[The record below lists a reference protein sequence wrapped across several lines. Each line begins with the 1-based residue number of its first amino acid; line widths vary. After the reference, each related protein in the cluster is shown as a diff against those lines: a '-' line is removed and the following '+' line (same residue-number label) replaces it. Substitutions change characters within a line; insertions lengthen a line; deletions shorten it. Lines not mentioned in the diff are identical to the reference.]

1 MAIRL
6 EHIRINRGGPLRGDF
21 ELECGD
27 LNLIYGCNETG
38 KTYLV
43 EALIRVLFSK
53 GKKSQVAW
61 DLREWDLKGRVE
73 VSGLEAEPVAFTTT
87 GRKLEEYWEEGSGL
101 PPDLA
106 RLLVV
111 KGGDTVLEAGAADGV
126 GERQLREYL
135 SGEGM
140 LDGIA
145 QRIPPTIRD
154 AGVDGRQIQG
164 ASRGEVKARE
174 QLRQDRARIDGL
186 LSEVEERYASGKAHA
201 LRWEMAQL
209 EGDRAGFEAARQHR
223 AAALCEE
230 LEEQRR
236 QQQAL
241 PDQQELAELSEQL
254 AVCETRAA
262 DVRAKTTTLAELD
275 ETGDDFRWA
284 ERALETYREI
294 TGGEGVSGTRP
305 ALLVGALA
313 FMAAAV
319 GSGLVGWKNP
329 MLICAVV
336 SVGLVGMYYWAIGRT
351 LARAGEGRELERLK
365 EEFERRFG
373 EDLSGR
379 ATLEAHRDRLREN
392 HIQATSLRKELEQA
406 RTKLRQ
412 LEAQIRA
419 ELERYT
425 DTKPEPGAWRHAVGA
440 LRKAVEDHEEKVRR
454 LEKELDALGV
464 AEQEQR
470 PDEHPGVEWDR
481 GRFEE
486 LVAKLEGKE
495 EELEDATGELAQL
508 RTRTLQELGRQDG
521 DWEELIE
528 ALRDRRGQVADE
540 YRRITAEI
548 LGKIQVRTVI
558 EGLRERENERIAAG
572 LRSEAVSE
580 PLWALTGRY
589 SAVRQDEEG
598 QLVLLDEHDECPLS
612 MASTGTRE
620 QVFLALRIGFASL
633 LMQGETGFLIL
644 DDAFQ
649 HSDWQRRG
657 NCVRVLLDL
666 IAAGWQVFYF
676 TMDDHIRD
684 LFAEAGRTL
693 EDRYKMVDLA

>member
-1 MAIRL
+1 M
-6 EHIRINRGGPLRGDF
+6 
-21 ELECGD
+21 
-27 LNLIYGCNETG
+27 
-38 KTYLV
+38 
-43 EALIRVLFSK
+43 
-53 GKKSQVAW
+53 
-61 DLREWDLKGRVE
+61 
-73 VSGLEAEPVAFTTT
+73 
-87 GRKLEEYWEEGSGL
+87 
-101 PPDLA
+101 
-106 RLLVV
+106 
-111 KGGDTVLEAGAADGV
+111 
-126 GERQLREYL
+126 
-135 SGEGM
+135 
-140 LDGIA
+140 
-145 QRIPPTIRD
+145 
-154 AGVDGRQIQG
+154 
-164 ASRGEVKARE
+164 
-174 QLRQDRARIDGL
+174 
-186 LSEVEERYASGKAHA
+186 
-201 LRWEMAQL
+201 
-209 EGDRAGFEAARQHR
+209 
-223 AAALCEE
+223 
-230 LEEQRR
+230 
-236 QQQAL
+236 
-241 PDQQELAELSEQL
+241 
-254 AVCETRAA
+254 
-262 DVRAKTTTLAELD
+262 
-275 ETGDDFRWA
+275 
-284 ERALETYREI
+284 
-294 TGGEGVSGTRP
+294 
-305 ALLVGALA
+305 
-313 FMAAAV
+313 
-319 GSGLVGWKNP
+319 
-329 MLICAVV
+329 
-336 SVGLVGMYYWAIGRT
+336 
-351 LARAGEGRELERLK
+351 
-365 EEFERRFG
+365 
-373 EDLSGR
+373 
-379 ATLEAHRDRLREN
+379 
-392 HIQATSLRKELEQA
+392 
-406 RTKLRQ
+406 
-412 LEAQIRA
+412 
-419 ELERYT
+419 
-425 DTKPEPGAWRHAVGA
+425 
-440 LRKAVEDHEEKVRR
+440 
-454 LEKELDALGV
+454 